1 MIDMNK
7 AIIFIFAALL
17 TISCVGREE
26 TASEEKG
33 DHVNTFIYSNDTLTI
48 EPVNGDCMAPY
59 PFGFQKP
66 LADYRKDFSF
76 LKENKTSD
84 YQCIQNYYT
93 FSSQDNQIIL
103 QEESYDDPFYTVI
116 YANITDPR
124 IVLKSGIH
132 VGETRDSVLSKLHM
146 KEEVPNF
153 HVLIVGF
160 YPTYGKTYFYFDKDT
175 LCRIKI
181 LSIENVIQNPEPCGF
196 IEAGRCR
203 GWKGKKLFAAKGSE
217 FLNPVCYLNE
227 QGDTIVP
234 YGKYE
239 YCGFDSIA
247 PIGIVAEPH
256 VGIVMINSKGE
267 KLFEVMTID
276 NFQADDIC
284 EGLYRILDDEGKI
297 GYADTLGHVVI
308 KPQFQCAWPF
318 EGGRARV
325 AYHGKKNSM
334 DEHSEWESDEW
345 FYIDKNGQRVDGP
358 NGKCLTGIESLLV
371 LPFLFIKHLLF
382 PFI

>member
-1 MIDMNK
+1 
-7 AIIFIFAALL
+7 
-17 TISCVGREE
+17 
-26 TASEEKG
+26 
-33 DHVNTFIYSNDTLTI
+33 
-48 EPVNGDCMAPY
+48 
-59 PFGFQKP
+59 
-66 LADYRKDFSF
+66 
-76 LKENKTSD
+76 
-84 YQCIQNYYT
+84 
-93 FSSQDNQIIL
+93 
-103 QEESYDDPFYTVI
+103 
-116 YANITDPR
+116 
-124 IVLKSGIH
+124 
-132 VGETRDSVLSKLHM
+132 
-146 KEEVPNF
+146 
-153 HVLIVGF
+153 
-160 YPTYGKTYFYFDKDT
+160 
-175 LCRIKI
+175 
-181 LSIENVIQNPEPCGF
+181 VIQNPEPCGF

-276 NFQADDIC
+276 NFQADDVH

-297 GYADTLGHVVI
+297 GYADTLGNVVI

-345 FYIDKNGQRVDGP
+345 FYIDKNGQRVDG
-358 NGKCLTGIESLLV
+358 
-371 LPFLFIKHLLF
+371 H
-382 PFI
+382 